1 MQSPPSGTTYK
12 NMVELDEGGDDKYLR
27 KALFYGYGGPGWG
40 HTFNGYNVKSIM
52 ENMDAVLRQEPCS
65 ITWLTIYMMANP
77 DLEVRFLQPLKNMLK
92 EIKAA
97 LAKMPDP
104 TAMKLLPGLSVNA
117 TGKETEVLPGRQMKH
132 LPLPFIWKMV

>member
-52 ENMDAVLRQEPCS
+52 EKYGCSSETS

-77 DLEVRFLQPLKNMLK
+77 DLEVRFLQPLK
-92 EIKAA
+92 IC
-97 LAKMPDP
+97 
-104 TAMKLLPGLSVNA
+104 
-117 TGKETEVLPGRQMKH
+117 
-132 LPLPFIWKMV
+132 